1 MRQETEDLIRDG
13 VAAYNAGDVDRM
25 LAPIHPE
32 VEFEPLMAV
41 LEGSVY
47 RGHAGFRRW
56 LVDMAEDW
64 EDFAIDVIEVRD
76 LGGDRILV
84 HARFHARA
92 RGSGVELDS
101 PGAWLC
107 EMRDGLIRRLRFY
120 RDVEA
125 AIEATEGTA

>member
-1 MRQETEDLIRDG
+1 MRRETEDLIRDG
-13 VAAYNAGDVDRM
+13 VAAFNTGDIDRM

-32 VEFEPLMAV
+32 IEFEPLKAV

-47 RGHAGFRRW
+47 RGHAGFRQW
-56 LVDMAEDW
+56 LLDMAEDW
-64 EDFAIDVIEVRD
+64 EDFVIDVIEVRD

-107 EMRDGLIRRLRFY
+107 EMRDGRIRRLRFY

-125 AIEATEGTA
+125 ALEGAGETV